1 LTRISLTVRHG
12 GAPDDLQSFAS
23 DKCERLDKFLRGEA
37 RIEFVLER
45 DHEAWKGE
53 VILHGSRHHE
63 RFVAHE
69 GHAEAHGCVEK
80 LVDKIAR
87 QLGRSKERRKDHH
100 GPPMGEERS
109 PAGDTGGDE
118 PSFDEVLRGE
128 LDGVDMKSDAK
139 GGTKGDAKGG
149 TKGDA
154 KGGTKGDAKGGT
166 PRESKGDAPD
176 AKGVRKAA
184 KRDAKT
190 RERK

>member
-1 LTRISLTVRHG
+1 MTRISLTVRHG
-12 GAPDDLQSFAS
+12 GAPDDLQSFAT

-100 GPPMGEERS
+100 GPAMGEDRA
-109 PAGDTGGDE
+109 PPGDAGGDE

-128 LDGVDMKSDAK
+128 LDGVDAK
-139 GGTKGDAKGG
+139 GGAKGGAKGDA
-149 TKGDA
+149 
-154 KGGTKGDAKGGT
+154 KGDAKGGT
-166 PRESKGDAPD
+166 PREAKNEAPD
-176 AKGVRKAA
+176 AKGARKPV
-184 KRDAKT
+184 KRDAKS

>member
-12 GAPDDLQSFAS
+12 GAPDDLQSFAN

-100 GPPMGEERS
+100 GPAMGDDRA
-109 PAGDTGGDE
+109 PAGDAGGDE

-128 LDGVDMKSDAK
+128 LDGVDAK
-139 GGTKGDAKGG
+139 GGAKGDVKRDAKAGAKGGVPRDAKGDAKG
-149 TKGDA
+149 D
-154 KGGTKGDAKGGT
+154 
-166 PRESKGDAPD
+166 SKGDAPD
-176 AKGVRKAA
+176 AKETRKPA
-184 KRDAKT
+184 KRDAKP

>member
-1 LTRISLTVRHG
+1 MTRISLTVRHG
-12 GAPDDLQSFAS
+12 GAPDDLQSFAT

-100 GPPMGEERS
+100 GPAMGDDRA
-109 PAGDTGGDE
+109 PAGDAGDE

-128 LDGVDMKSDAK
+128 LDGVDAK
-139 GGTKGDAKGG
+139 GGAKGG
-149 TKGDA
+149 SKDNA
-154 KGGTKGDAKGGT
+154 KGDAKGGT
-166 PRESKGDAPD
+166 PRDASGETPD
-176 AKGVRKAA
+176 AKGARKSA

>member
-12 GAPDDLQSFAS
+12 GAPDDLQSFAN

-37 RIEFVLER
+37 RIEFVLE
-45 DHEAWKGE
+45 
-53 VILHGSRHHE
+53 RHHE

-100 GPPMGEERS
+100 GPAMGDDRA
-109 PAGDTGGDE
+109 PAGDAGGDE

-128 LDGVDMKSDAK
+128 LDGVDAKGGAKGDVKRDAKAGAKGGVPRDAK
-139 GGTKGDAKGG
+139 GDA
-149 TKGDA
+149 
-154 KGGTKGDAKGGT
+154 
-166 PRESKGDAPD
+166 KGDAPD
-176 AKGVRKAA
+176 AKETRKPA
-184 KRDAKT
+184 KRDAKP